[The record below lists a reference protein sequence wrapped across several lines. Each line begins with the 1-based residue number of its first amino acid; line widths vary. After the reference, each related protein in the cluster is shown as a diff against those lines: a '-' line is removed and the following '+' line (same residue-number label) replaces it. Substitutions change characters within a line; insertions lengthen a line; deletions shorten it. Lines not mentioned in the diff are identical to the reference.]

1 EDPHRNTGRAIV
13 IALIICAV
21 VYLAIALA
29 VAGNLTLGEI
39 IAAEN
44 FSLAEA
50 ARPAFGDTGVWFTVV
65 LAVVATAS
73 GVMASVFAAS
83 RMLAMLTRM
92 HEVPHRHFGLPGTV
106 RTHTTIYTVVI
117 AIALTALF
125 DLRQIATL
133 GAIFYVIMDIAIH
146 WGLLRRL
153 RDRIEFRSGIV
164 VLAIVLDVVVL
175 GAFLW
180 IKASSDALILVV
192 AAVGIAA
199 IVGGELWLMR
209 SHTDDEG
216 NMHMG
221 EDLEHGT

>member
-1 EDPHRNTGRAIV
+1 MTED
-13 IALIICAV
+13 
-21 VYLAIALA
+21 
-29 VAGNLTLGEI
+29 
-39 IAAEN
+39 
-44 FSLAEA
+44 
-50 ARPAFGDTGVWFTVV
+50 
-65 LAVVATAS
+65 
-73 GVMASVFAAS
+73 
-83 RMLAMLTRM
+83 
-92 HEVPHRHFGLPGTV
+92 
-106 RTHTTIYTVVI
+106 
-117 AIALTALF
+117 
-125 DLRQIATL
+125 
-133 GAIFYVIMDIAIH
+133 
-146 WGLLRRL
+146 LLRFAHVVGATVLLGTGAGIAFFMVISNRTRDPRL
-153 RDRIEFRSGIV
+153 VAHVAGIV